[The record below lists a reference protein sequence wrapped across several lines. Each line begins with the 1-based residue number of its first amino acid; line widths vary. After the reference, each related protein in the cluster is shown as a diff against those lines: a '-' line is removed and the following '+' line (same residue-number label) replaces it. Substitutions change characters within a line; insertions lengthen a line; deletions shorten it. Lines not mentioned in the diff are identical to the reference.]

1 MGYMIIRR
9 CHPGEELTLRVVF
22 YLSVHGIARRHYT
35 PLQLDA
41 WAPQIFD
48 ADAWISRIKKNNPF
62 VAEVGGRTVG
72 FADLQEDGLIDQ
84 FFVEANYAGMGVG
97 GALMNQI
104 HLNARE
110 RGILELHAQVS
121 LTAQPFFERYG
132 FSIVRHQQVDVR
144 GVKLDNAIMAKAIQQ
159 RLKA

>member
-1 MGYMIIRR
+1 MIIRR
-9 CHPGEELTLRVVF
+9 CHPGEELTLRAVF
-22 YLSVHGIARRHYT
+22 YLSVHGIARRNYS
-35 PLQLDA
+35 PAQLDA

-48 ADAWISRIKKNNPF
+48 ADQWITRIRRNNPF

-72 FADLQEDGLIDQ
+72 FADLQDDGLIDH
-84 FFVEANYAGMGVG
+84 FFVEANYCGMGVG
-97 GALMNQI
+97 SALMNHL

-110 RGILELHAQVS
+110 RGIDNLRAEVS

-132 FSIVRHQQVDVR
+132 FVVVRRQQVEVR
-144 GVKLDNAIMAKAIQQ
+144 GVRLDNAVMVKALQQ

>member
-1 MGYMIIRR
+1 MIIRR
-9 CHPGEELTLRVVF
+9 CHPGEELTLRAVF
-22 YLSVHGIARRHYT
+22 YLSVHGIARRNYS
-35 PLQLDA
+35 PAQLDA

-48 ADAWISRIKKNNPF
+48 ADLWISRIRRNNPF

-72 FADLQEDGLIDQ
+72 FADLQDDGLIDQ
-84 FFVEANYAGMGVG
+84 FFVEANYGGMGVG
-97 GALMNQI
+97 SALMNHL

-110 RGILELHAQVS
+110 RGIDNLRAEVS

-132 FSIVRHQQVDVR
+132 FVVVRRQQVDLR
-144 GVKLDNAIMAKAIQQ
+144 GVKLDNAVMAKALQQ

>member
-1 MGYMIIRR
+1 MIIRR
-9 CHPGEELTLRVVF
+9 CHPGEELTLRAVF
-22 YLSVHGIARRHYT
+22 YLSVHGIARRHYS
-35 PLQLDA
+35 PPQLEA

-48 ADAWISRIKKNNPF
+48 ADAWIARIRKNNPF

-72 FADLQEDGLIDQ
+72 FADLQDDGLIDH

-97 GALMNQI
+97 SALMNQL

-110 RGILELHAQVS
+110 RGIVNLHAQVS
-121 LTAQPFFERYG
+121 LTAQSFFERYG
-132 FSIVRHQQVDVR
+132 FTVVRRQQVEVR
-144 GVKLDNAIMAKAIQQ
+144 GVRLDNAVMAKSIQQ

>member
-1 MGYMIIRR
+1 MIIRR
-9 CHPGEELTLRVVF
+9 CHPGEELTLRAVF
-22 YLSVHGIARRHYT
+22 YLSVHGIARRNYT
-35 PLQLDA
+35 PPQLEA

-48 ADAWISRIKKNNPF
+48 ADAWITRIRKNNPF
-62 VAEVGGRTVG
+62 VAEVSGRAVG
-72 FADLQEDGLIDQ
+72 FADLQDDGHIDQ

-97 GALMNQI
+97 SALMNHL

-110 RGILELHAQVS
+110 RGIGNLHSEVS

-132 FSIVRHQQVDVR
+132 FSIVRRQQVEVR
-144 GVKLDNAIMAKAIQQ
+144 GVVLDNAVMAKTLQQ

>member
-1 MGYMIIRR
+1 MIIRR
-9 CHPGEELTLRVVF
+9 CHPGEELTLRAVF

-35 PLQLDA
+35 PQQLDA

-48 ADAWISRIKKNNPF
+48 ADQWIARIRRNNPF
-62 VAEVGGRTVG
+62 VAEIGGRTVG
-72 FADLQEDGLIDQ
+72 FADVQDDGLIDQ

-97 GALMNQI
+97 SALMNQL

-110 RGILELHAQVS
+110 RGIANLHSQVS
-121 LTAQPFFERYG
+121 LTAQSFFERYG
-132 FSIVRHQQVDVR
+132 FTIVRRQQVDVR
-144 GVKLDNAIMAKAIQQ
+144 GVKLDNAMMAKAVQQ

>member
-1 MGYMIIRR
+1 MIIRR
-9 CHPGEELTLRVVF
+9 CHPGEELTLRAVF
-22 YLSVHGIARRHYT
+22 YLSVHGVARRNYS

-48 ADAWISRIKKNNPF
+48 ADQWIARIRKNNPF

-72 FADLQEDGLIDQ
+72 FADLQDDGLIDH
-84 FFVEANYAGMGVG
+84 FFVEANYCGMGVG
-97 GALMNQI
+97 SALMNHL

-110 RGILELHAQVS
+110 RGIGNMRAEVS
-121 LTAQPFFERYG
+121 LTAQPFFERYD
-132 FSIVRHQQVDVR
+132 FIVVRRQQLEVR
-144 GVKLDNAIMAKAIQQ
+144 GVKLDNAVMAKALQQ